1 MKTVSVVIPTK
12 NAGELFKKTLDGL
25 KKQEFAGEVELV
37 VVDSGSTDSTIALAR
52 DYGASVFSIPP
63 GEFDHGLTRNKGIE
77 NSSGEIIVLL
87 SQDAVPGDP
96 SLIHN
101 FVVAFDDEQVAG
113 AYGRQLPREDADLIT
128 KRNLKNWFTGRD
140 QKEVRWIDDWSKY
153 NAQSPM
159 ERYYFCNFDNVCS
172 AVRRSVWQD
181 VQFHASDFGED
192 IDWAQRVLELGWK
205 IAYIPTAHV
214 IHSHARSVQ
223 YEFLRNRLCHRTLY
237 RQFGI
242 AAVPSLKLVAIAA
255 LVSTLSDWKY
265 VMRQKI
271 HPWELIKTV
280 LSIPFLN
287 LASVYG
293 QYKGLR
299 SGQSAEKP

>member
-12 NAGELFKKTLDGL
+12 NAGELFKQTLNGI
-25 KKQEFAGEVELV
+25 KQQNYAGKVEIV
-37 VVDSGSTDSTIALAR
+37 VIDSNSTDSTIALAR
-52 DYGASVFSIPP
+52 DYGATVISIPP
-63 GEFDHGLTRNKGIE
+63 SEFDHGLTRNMGIR

-96 SLIHN
+96 TLIYN
-101 FVVAFDDEQVAG
+101 LVSAFDDERVAG
-113 AYGRQLPREDADLIT
+113 AYGRQLPRAEADLIT

-153 NAQSPM
+153 NAQSPG
-159 ERYYFCNFDNVCS
+159 ERYFFCNFDNVCS

-181 VQFHASDFGED
+181 LPFHASVFGED
-192 IDWAQRVLELGWK
+192 IEWAQRVLESGWK
-205 IAYIPTAHV
+205 IVYAPTAHV
-214 IHSHARSVQ
+214 IHSHTRSIQ
-223 YEFLRNRLCHRTLY
+223 YEFVRNRLCHRTLY

-242 AAVPSLKLVAIAA
+242 AAVPSLKLVALAA
-255 LVSTLSDWKY
+255 VVFTWSDWKY
-265 VMRQKI
+265 VMQQDLRL
-271 HPWELIKTV
+271 WSLIKTV

-287 LASVYG
+287 LAITYG

-299 SGQSAEKP
+299 SSQVAEKP

>member
-12 NAGELFKKTLDGL
+12 NAGELFKKTLDGI
-25 KKQEFAGEVELV
+25 KKQSYAGKVELV

-52 DYGASVFSIPP
+52 DYGAAVFSIPP
-63 GEFDHGLTRNKGIE
+63 DEFDHGLTRNKGIE

-87 SQDAVPGDP
+87 SQDAIPGDA

-101 FVVAFDDEQVAG
+101 FVAAFDDERVAG
-113 AYGRQLPREDADLIT
+113 AYGRQLPREEADLIT

-159 ERYYFCNFDNVCS
+159 ERYFFCNFDNVCS

-205 IAYIPTAHV
+205 IAYIPAAHV
-214 IHSHARSVQ
+214 IHSHARSIQ

-255 LVSTLSDWKY
+255 LVTTWSDWKY
-265 VMRQKI
+265 VLRQKI

-280 LSIPFLN
+280 ISIPLLN

-299 SGQSAEKP
+299 SGQSTEKP